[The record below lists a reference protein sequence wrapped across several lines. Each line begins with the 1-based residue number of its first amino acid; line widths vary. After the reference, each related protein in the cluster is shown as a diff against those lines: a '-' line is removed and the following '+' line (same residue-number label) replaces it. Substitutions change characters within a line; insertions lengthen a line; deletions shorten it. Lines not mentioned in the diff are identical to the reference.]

1 MGNKLAV
8 NRLTQ
13 LKLSKYFNKKNKAI
27 KNLLYGKNGYF
38 YDILVFSTV
47 N

>member
-1 MGNKLAV
+1 MVNKFTVKRLA
-8 NRLTQ
+8 Q
-13 LKLSKYFNKKNKAI
+13 LKLSKYFNKKNKAT
-27 KNLLYGKNGYF
+27 KYLLYGRTGYF